1 MLTNV
6 NFTTHPGLHISRH
19 YHMDVRP
26 SAILTQQSITVNLPS
41 THYYMQIMPT
51 IATSVLSRQHKL
63 FVTAASTRLHPL
75 PKQAGGTVDAAEP
88 LFDVRLMPGVNKIEI
103 ELVAALPKEAKPI
116 NDQKMEK
123 EKVTIFANLL
133 K

>member
-1 MLTNV
+1 
-6 NFTTHPGLHISRH
+6 
-19 YHMDVRP
+19 
-26 SAILTQQSITVNLPS
+26 
-41 THYYMQIMPT
+41 MQIMPT

-75 PKQAGGTVDAAEP
+75 PKQAGGTVDSAEP

-103 ELVAALPKEAKPI
+103 ELVAAFPKEAKPI